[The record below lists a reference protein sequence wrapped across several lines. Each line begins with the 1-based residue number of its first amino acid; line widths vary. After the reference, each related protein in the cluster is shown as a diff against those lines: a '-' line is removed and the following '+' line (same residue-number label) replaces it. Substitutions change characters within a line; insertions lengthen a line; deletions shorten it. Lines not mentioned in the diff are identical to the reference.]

1 MDGDAQVSGK
11 VVLNE
16 VSCAVGRPIVD
27 NQDFETRVPVFDDG
41 TQRAVISVASL

>member
-27 NQDFETRVPVFDDG
+27 NQDFSRLGYPFSTMERSVP
-41 TQRAVISVASL
+41 